1 VVVTAGPTRERIDP
15 VRFISNYSTG
25 AFGYEIAREAAARG
39 YRVTLVSGPVSL
51 EPPGGVSVVNVESA
65 RQMKDAVEK
74 AVKGADCLV
83 MAAAVSDWKAR
94 RPAARKLKRGAGRAA
109 LELVENPDIVAG
121 IGRRRGREAGGVA
134 GKGPGGRLR
143 IVGFALE
150 TDDLEKNALA
160 KLRKKGL
167 DVIVANSAGARS
179 NPFGYNRVD
188 IVILD
193 RAGRR
198 TRVRGSTK
206 AEAAK
211 IILDRA
217 FGFNI

>member
-1 VVVTAGPTRERIDP
+1 
-15 VRFISNYSTG
+15 
-25 AFGYEIAREAAARG
+25 
-39 YRVTLVSGPVSL
+39 
-51 EPPGGVSVVNVESA
+51 
-65 RQMKDAVEK
+65 
-74 AVKGADCLV
+74 
-83 MAAAVSDWKAR
+83 
-94 RPAARKLKRGAGRAA
+94 
-109 LELVENPDIVAG
+109 
-121 IGRRRGREAGGVA
+121 VA